1 MNKVGEVGGIVGA
14 AVSGSFLFIV
24 GLANTIILW
33 RILKQRRRET
43 LRNKRIARGEI
54 LPDLEYKPHHNHM
67 LMMRILGPLM
77 TFVNRPWKMYPVGL
91 LFGFGF
97 DTASSIALLAISAV
111 AKRGSDGR
119 VIPSSNIII
128 LPLLFTAGMTLV
140 DSADSIL
147 MLYSY
152 IGFPKRGWVFIEKKS
167 TIQEDE
173 DISPKIQDKAADSE
187 ALAEVPRIH
196 SAKVE
201 ETEVP
206 MSMTSI
212 APVCTYS
219 VPRSGDGKISRD
231 REVKMNVMSGLSI
244 ILTIMSILVAFSI
257 SLITIMGL
265 IGEQCNR
272 CSRAAE
278 AEDGGGLEGSWW
290 RAWARA
296 NDNSGY
302 IGVGIVGS
310 FLVIVAGWYGMQW
323 VLRRKAGRAA
333 LSS

>member
-244 ILTIMSILVAFSI
+244 ILTIMSILVAFRCVYLHLHSVLQRDRGMNI
-257 SLITIMGL
+257 HWQHFINHYHGPHWRTMQQVQSCCGGRGWRW
-265 IGEQCNR
+265 IGRELVE
-272 CSRAAE
+272 S
-278 AEDGGGLEGSWW
+278 
-290 RAWARA
+290 
-296 NDNSGY
+296 
-302 IGVGIVGS
+302 VGKGE
-310 FLVIVAGWYGMQW
+310 
-323 VLRRKAGRAA
+323 R
-333 LSS
+333 